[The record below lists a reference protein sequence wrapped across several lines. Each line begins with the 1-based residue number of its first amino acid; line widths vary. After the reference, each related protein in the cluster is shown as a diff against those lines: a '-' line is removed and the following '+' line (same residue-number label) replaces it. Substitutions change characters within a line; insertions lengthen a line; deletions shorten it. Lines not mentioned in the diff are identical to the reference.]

1 MSNVPIYLRLGLLL
15 CVSWLVM
22 ACMVMP
28 TPSTRPDA
36 ADSLPTTATL
46 SLGGEMKLE
55 GVIVEIME
63 SYPLQLV
70 VETSVGRYQVALS
83 EVTAITQATA
93 TRQQADLRVQMH
105 VQITGSKSGANAMM
119 AATIE
124 ISATP

>member
-1 MSNVPIYLRLGLLL
+1 MINAHRYLRFGLLL
-15 CVSWLVM
+15 CVSWLVT
-22 ACMVMP
+22 ACVVA
-28 TPSTRPDA
+28 PSSSASPSA
-36 ADSLPTTATL
+36 AAPLPTTAAL
-46 SLGGEMKLE
+46 PLGGEMKLE

-70 VETSVGRYQVALS
+70 VETRAGRYQVALS
-83 EVTAITQATA
+83 EATAIIQNSA

-105 VQITGSKSGANAMM
+105 VQITGSQSGANAMT

>member
-1 MSNVPIYLRLGLLL
+1 
-15 CVSWLVM
+15 
-22 ACMVMP
+22 
-28 TPSTRPDA
+28 
-36 ADSLPTTATL
+36 
-46 SLGGEMKLE
+46 MKLE

-70 VETSVGRYQVALS
+70 VETRAGRYQVALS
-83 EVTAITQATA
+83 EATAIIQNSA

-105 VQITGSKSGANAMM
+105 VQITGSQSGANAMT